1 MGQEERQ
8 EKKEKAEEGKG
19 AQGKSQEKGLD
30 FLLNIPLDVTVELG
44 RTRMNIGDLL
54 NLDKGAVIEL
64 DKEASEPLD
73 ILVNDQ
79 PVAKG
84 EVVVME
90 KRFGIRITDIIT
102 PAERVERLK

>member
-19 AQGKSQEKGLD
+19 AQKKSREKSLD